1 MLPESGSAIL
11 NKFDSSH
18 RHTEKDPFYGTAV
31 KVPVTEVIVWW
42 RNTKKWIFSWQKTN
56 KRPHGNVNNG
66 QDAVENLF
74 LERLSSEVLFARFV
88 SNSVLWSRC
97 NLTGKTARGIHS
109 QHYTGILLSPSVTEL
124 IIYKAL
130 SIRLTVDPLCICM
143 WYVTISMIRRSHQIC
158 PFNSHLSS
166 FWSVNLRSSNDD

>member
-18 RHTEKDPFYGTAV
+18 HHTEKDPFYGTAV
-31 KVPVTEVIVWW
+31 KVPVTKVIVWW

-74 LERLSSEVLFARFV
+74 LERLCLKSEVLFARFV
-88 SNSVLWSRC
+88 SNCVLWSRC

-109 QHYTGILLSPSVTEL
+109 QHYTGILLSPAVTEL
-124 IIYKAL
+124 IIDKAE
-130 SIRLTVDPLCICM
+130 STRLTVDPLCLYVVCHCM
-143 WYVTISMIRRSHQIC
+143 IGRSHQIC
-158 PFNSHLSS
+158 PLNSHLSS